1 MLAAMGHLLAYLKEP
16 HSIDAE
22 PLTLP
27 FGFVP
32 LRFAPLRVL
41 DPEIKSEPLLVKR
54 TIVEPSL
61 TPSENPTP
69 VSPKVRFGRPEDAL
83 FQAPYFVP
91 NLTWTSARAY
101 MRETDAKAQ
110 MVEADAP
117 VSSTERMRFS
127 AADNRPSWLPKEI
140 AGR

>member
-1 MLAAMGHLLAYLKEP
+1 MLAAMGHLLAYLNEA

-32 LRFAPLRVL
+32 LKFAPIRIL
-41 DPEIKSEPLLVKR
+41 DPDIKSEPLPVKAG
-54 TIVEPSL
+54 IIEPSL
-61 TPSENPTP
+61 APSEHPTP

-83 FQAPYFVP
+83 FQAPYWTV
-91 NLTWTSARAY
+91 NLTWISAKAF

-110 MVEADAP
+110 MIDTDAP
-117 VSSTERMRFS
+117 ITSAERMNFTAPDR
-127 AADNRPSWLPKEI
+127 RPSWLPKQV
-140 AGR
+140 AGN